1 MIFPSSKGL
10 QNYFPISN
18 GTLTLADKITT
29 LKIIGRGN
37 YGILKN
43 VLVCPDIP
51 LPIISVPKLSE
62 TGLVTVFL
70 YEKAYILAKLT
81 TEFNYDIIATAT
93 RKHDGLYHIDNLE
106 RFNKISQFYPVIQHK
121 INTITTISSSHS
133 GLNPLEWLH
142 VRLAHANERLL
153 KHIVKN
159 NIVSGIGVSWDEIKH
174 LKLKMCDACMR
185 GKMKSFPIPASI
197 TNKVYKVFE
206 YVSVDIV
213 YFNSPSIKNFL
224 YSALYVDKATTK
236 VFQYPMKLKSE
247 LLETL
252 KSLIR
257 EYGKGQNPKSIEL
270 RILQSDWSTEITNKE
285 FTDYLKENNI
295 KFQSSAPSKHAQ
307 NLVERYVYTMKDG
320 VRTVMLYN
328 KAPFCYWNYA
338 LDYFI
343 ETFNNLPR
351 MGNLKSRNE
360 EFYGIKPDISIA
372 VPFYAS
378 GYYNV
383 TKKERELL
391 KTNKVENFDEKG
403 KACKFL
409 GYANKFVKDDKSEAV
424 IYLKDSYI
432 CLVGSNSIIVRHD
445 CYFRH
450 YTDSVASLLNE
461 EVMDR
466 EVDTIL
472 PTPEPNYDELLGPS
486 RLENLPTQDEEQ
498 LLILKPLNNTPD
510 VKESNTS
517 QNESQSNDEKNNEKN
532 DEKVLDSESTT
543 EAKLTKRA
551 KLFQDKKL
559 QVPVRKSTRISQ
571 LFNNKYT
578 KFRLENH
585 KKNKHLNNLITKQL
599 PVRNPKPVP
608 KTLLDAL
615 NGPDKVQWLEAWKS
629 EIKRITERKTW
640 IPVFDENNNQKAIK
654 SKLCFRIV
662 VKPDGSLKY
671 KVRLVAC
678 GYSQIYGRDYLETF
692 SPTAK
697 YKSFCIIMH
706 IAAVYGWYIKGLDV
720 ENAFIESELDKEIY
734 MYLPSDVY
742 CNKLFGKIKVKLLK
756 SLYGLKQAGELWYK
770 LLISK
775 FIKFGF
781 KEIAH
786 DVCVF
791 IKRDE
796 ETGIVIILIIYVD
809 DIIVTGND
817 ELTIDTFIDTLA
829 DEFTKLHELGEI
841 KRYIGI
847 DIERDEIN
855 HRIKLT
861 QQPYTKA
868 VIDSSEFY
876 INQESSK
883 LIPMPSSIDYT
894 NIKTSDENNLES
906 DLQERSGKWRFL
918 ADRTRPD
925 ILTAASLIG
934 SGSRNPSD
942 ILKKGEKHLTEYMQ
956 ATQNLGLELGGD
968 DKNINLF
975 GYSDA
980 SYLPHGDSR
989 SQLAYCFFLNLNSGT
1004 VCARTLKSTSV
1015 SHSSTEAEVKALDE
1029 AIRQSVWLRGF
1040 LLEIGFPQNSPTLI
1054 YVDNQSAII
1063 LAEQYRLGN
1072 NTSHMVMRLNYIHQE
1087 ILNGNVTVKFIDT
1100 ENQVADILT
1109 KLLPIK
1115 PFSKLRDILLKGHN
1129 NVFPTPII
1137 KESKETKNNKVTFFE
1152 KIRRQ
1157 SVKNKK
1163 IKYA

>member
-1 MIFPSSKGL
+1 
-10 QNYFPISN
+10 
-18 GTLTLADKITT
+18 
-29 LKIIGRGN
+29 
-37 YGILKN
+37 
-43 VLVCPDIP
+43 LVCPDIP
-51 LPIISVPKLSE
+51 LPIISVPKLTE
-62 TGLVTVFL
+62 TGLITVFL
-70 YEKAYILAKLT
+70 YEKAYIVAKNE
-81 TEFNYDIIATAT
+81 TELNYDIIATAT
-93 RKHDGLYHIDNLE
+93 RKNDGLYHIDNLE
-106 RFNKISQFYPVIQHK
+106 RFKTINKQFNPAFQHEINNVI
-121 INTITTISSSHS
+121 ITTLSSSHS

-159 NIVSGIGVSWDEIKH
+159 NVVSGIGVTWDEIKH
-174 LKLKMCDACMR
+174 LNLKMCDACMR
-185 GKMKSFPIPASI
+185 GKMKSFPLPASI
-197 TNKVYKVFE
+197 TNKQYGIFE
-206 YVSVDIV
+206 YISVDIV
-213 YFNSPSIKNFL
+213 YFNSPSIKNYL

-257 EYGKGQNPKSIEL
+257 DYGKKQNPKSIEI
-270 RILQSDWSTEITNKE
+270 RILQSDWATEITSKE
-285 FTDYLKENNI
+285 FTDFLKDNNI

-307 NLVERYVYTMKDG
+307 NLVERYVYTIKDG

-343 ETFNNLPR
+343 DTFNNLPR
-351 MGNLKSRNE
+351 IGHLQSRNE
-360 EFYGIKPDISIA
+360 AFYGVKPDISIA

-391 KTNKVENFDEKG
+391 KANKIKDFDEKG
-403 KACKFL
+403 KSCKFL
-409 GYANKFVKDDKSEAV
+409 GYANKFIKDDSSEAEIHV
-424 IYLKDSYI
+424 KNSFI

-450 YTDSVASLLNE
+450 YTDGVASLLNE

-472 PTPEPNYDELLGPS
+472 PIPEPNYDELLGPS
-486 RLENLPTQDEEQ
+486 RLENLPTQNDEQ
-498 LLILKPLNNTPD
+498 LLIIKPLINSD

-517 QNESQSNDEKNNEKN
+517 QNENQSNDIINNKNDDKNNT
-532 DEKVLDSESTT
+532 DTIDSISSQPQI
-543 EAKLTKRA
+543 TKRA
-551 KLFQDKKL
+551 QLFRDKKS
-559 QVPVRKSTRISQ
+559 QEPVRKSSRTPK
-571 LFNNKYT
+571 LFNKYT
-578 KFRLENH
+578 KFRLEDYKQN
-585 KKNKHLNNLITKQL
+585 KQL
-599 PVRNPKPVP
+599 NSISKPNSVRIPIPVP
-608 KTLLDAL
+608 QTLKEAL
-615 NGPDKVQWLEAWKS
+615 TGPDKENWLEAWKF
-629 EIKRITERKTW
+629 EIKRITERNTW
-640 IPVFDENNNQKAIK
+640 ELVTNDSDNYKAIK

-662 VKPDGSLKY
+662 SKPDGSLKY

-678 GYSQIYGRDYLETF
+678 GYSQIYGRDYLDTF

-720 ENAFIESELDKEIY
+720 ENAFIESKLDKEIY
-734 MYLPSDVY
+734 MYLPFDVY
-742 CNKLFGKIKVKLLK
+742 CNKAFGKVKVKLLK

-781 KEIAH
+781 KATAH
-786 DVCVF
+786 DPCVF
-791 IKRDE
+791 TKRDE
-796 ETGIVIILIIYVD
+796 ETNIVIILIIYVD

-817 ELTIDTFIDTLA
+817 ELTIDTFIDILA
-829 DEFTKLHELGEI
+829 DEFTKLHELGQI

-847 DIERDEIN
+847 DIERDEVN

-861 QQPYTKA
+861 QLPYTKA
-868 VIDSSEFY
+868 VIDTSE
-876 INQESSK
+876 IRIHEQSSK

-894 NIKTSDENNLES
+894 NIKTNDKNTSES

-925 ILTAASLIG
+925 ILIAASLIG
-934 SGSRNPSD
+934 SGSRNPSE
-942 ILKKGEKHLTEYMQ
+942 ILKKGERHLTEYLQ
-956 ATQNLGLELGGD
+956 GTQNLGLELGGD
-968 DKNINLF
+968 DNNIVLF

-989 SQLAYCFFLNLNSGT
+989 SQLAYCFFLNLTSGT
-1004 VCARTLKSTSV
+1004 ICARTLKSNTV

-1040 LLEIGFPQNSPTLI
+1040 LLELGFPQNSPTVI
-1054 YVDNQSAII
+1054 YTDNQSAKI

-1072 NTSHMVMRLNYIHQE
+1072 NTAHMVMRLNYIHQE
-1087 ILNGNVTVKFIDT
+1087 IVNGNVSIKFIDT
-1100 ENQVADILT
+1100 TNQIADILT
-1109 KLLPIK
+1109 KLLPIQ
-1115 PFSKLRDILLKGHN
+1115 PFSKLRDILLRGHN
-1129 NVFPTPII
+1129 NIAPNAVI
-1137 KESKETKNNKVTFFE
+1137 KEPKEIKNNLKNFLNI
-1152 KIRRQ
+1152 KRK